1 MSTDPFKADLRL
13 DWPAQAPDPSAPA
26 VSGPTTVD
34 GRDNLVQALLLR
46 LAVDRGELAGLAH
59 PGYGSR
65 IHDLIGE
72 PMDRAN
78 KELLRRYVR
87 EALKA
92 ERRVKDILWVRVEDS
107 PARPGVLEITAAVRD
122 VADGQIELGMHLD
135 VR

>member
-1 MSTDPFKADLRL
+1 
-13 DWPAQAPDPSAPA
+13 
-26 VSGPTTVD
+26 
-34 GRDNLVQALLLR
+34 
-46 LAVDRGELAGLAH
+46 
-59 PGYGSR
+59 
-65 IHDLIGE
+65 
-72 PMDRAN
+72 MDRAN